1 MVRLSNLQTAGLCRE
16 LALLLHA
23 GVSVGDGLSLL
34 AQEES
39 AAALRPVLENMA
51 HYTDEGGPLAG
62 AMREASVFSGICVRI
77 GRSWRAFR
85 SGTEEALQALAG
97 YYDGREQIGSPDS
110 GGIAVSVGADAG
122 HAGSHCRAAQPCA
135 AGIQ

>member
-39 AAALRPVLENMA
+39 AAA
-51 HYTDEGGPLAG
+51 GAG
-62 AMREASVFSGICVRI
+62 E
-77 GRSWRAFR
+77 
-85 SGTEEALQALAG
+85 
-97 YYDGREQIGSPDS
+97 YGSLY
-110 GGIAVSVGADAG
+110 
-122 HAGSHCRAAQPCA
+122 R
-135 AGIQ
+135 

>member
-51 HYTDEGGPLAG
+51 HYTDEGGSLAG
-62 AMREASVFSGICVRI
+62 AMREAACFPGYVCGLVEV
-77 GRSWRAFR
+77 GER
-85 SGTEEALQALAG
+85 SGRTEKHSRLW
-97 YYDGREQIGSPDS
+97 PD
-110 GGIAVSVGADAG
+110 IMT
-122 HAGSHCRAAQPCA
+122 AGSRWIAGFGRHCCIRRC
-135 AGIQ
+135 